1 MLLCSTVLG
10 FSGVLS
16 MPAAR
21 AQQAETLRISI
32 PAQPLSSAI
41 DAFSRTTGWQIGY
54 SSPIDGTLRTRAVS
68 GNMTPRQALQSML
81 AGTGISIRI
90 TGTSSA
96 ALVDPSATA
105 VDLEDDG
112 SLLLDTITIDAGGR
126 GAPAGSGFKGTP
138 DWVYETSDSVS
149 VISQEA
155 IDQSGARDTRELF
168 NSVSGVYSG
177 DGLGSAPG
185 VSPNI
190 RGLQDSGRVVVSID
204 GARQNA
210 QDGGRYGAATTGLY
224 GTAMVDTAFVRTI
237 DIDKKTDA
245 SANNAGS
252 LGGAVD
258 FRLVKADDII
268 SPDKQWGVEMDGAT
282 GTNAYEFAGS
292 ILGGLRLSDEVS
304 LIVGLSAQQLG
315 AYEPGHNGD
324 ADARFDLTDRDNR
337 SSLVKLEGD
346 YGDLRTS
353 LAWLHQENRYAYTT
367 GGDGTYGSR
376 FDTRT
381 DSVIGDLEWSPDDP
395 RFDVKAKLWFN
406 NSATDEIRDAREI
419 ISVPET
425 YIDKRLTSFGGIL
438 ENTSVLE
445 TAAGPLTLN
454 YGVEAFRDDG
464 AKSATSET
472 IAENP
477 HYATS
482 YGTFSPPGTRDVASG
497 FLNAEFDPVSWMTLN
512 GGLRYDWHRLQGKPV
527 YYNDLSYSDYV
538 FIPCDPVS
546 NHYSA
551 ADYYSEV
558 FLVQN
563 PTWTNYPVYE
573 NILFPSFCMPGTN
586 TGDTVYIEDI
596 HENLLEIDRSDGAW
610 LPSAT
615 VEVRPLDGVD
625 LFASYSE
632 SFRPPTLTEAFMTGS
647 FAPGDYLG
655 QSVAPNAYLRPEQAR
670 TFEIGANIRA
680 EGLIAPD
687 DAFAAKVV
695 AFYREVDDYIVFGQ
709 ILPDDGP
716 GRTYQGFVN
725 LDGTAYMRGL
735 EIEANYDAGQFW
747 LGTAAS
753 FLDVD
758 WPQKTEVF
766 SNGTTTTNGEVFAWS
781 NNVPPRMKLVFDG
794 GVRLFERKL
803 TLGATVNHVTPTNT
817 AYIDNEGDV
826 VEHSGPYTTLD
837 LRGSYRFNENT
848 TLHASVTNVTD
859 ERYVPATGVYL
870 APGRTYM
877 ARLKTKF

>member
-1 MLLCSTVLG
+1 MSESHLVGHAQAKSVRSRGIARIAGMLLCSTVLG

-68 GNMTPRQALQSML
+68 GIMTPRQALQSML

-126 GAPAGSGFKGTP
+126 AAPAGSGFKGTP
-138 DWVYETSDSVS
+138 DWVYETADSVS

-268 SPDKQWGVEMDGAT
+268 APDNQWGVEMDGAT

-292 ILGGLRLSDEVS
+292 ILGGVRLSDEVS

-406 NSATDEIRDAREI
+406 NSATDETRDAREI

-445 TAAGPLTLN
+445 TSAGPLTLN

-472 IAENP
+472 IEENP
-477 HYATS
+477 YYATTYGS
-482 YGTFSPPGTRDVASG
+482 YSPPGTRDVAST
-497 FLNAEFDPVSWMTLN
+497 FLSADFDPVSWMTVS
-512 GGLRYDWHRLQGKPV
+512 GGLRYDWHRLQADVAWYDDHTEQGDCALEIPGLGCI
-527 YYNDLSYSDYV
+527 YYEYDYV
-538 FIPCDPVS
+538 IDEFQASV
-546 NHYSA
+546 
-551 ADYYSEV
+551 
-558 FLVQN
+558 
-563 PTWTNYPVYE
+563 
-573 NILFPSFCMPGTN
+573 
-586 TGDTVYIEDI
+586 
-596 HENLLEIDRSDGAW
+596 DRSAGAW

-615 VEVRPLDGVD
+615 VEVRPLDGID

-632 SFRPPTLTEAFMTGS
+632 SFRPPTLTEAFMSGS
-647 FAPGDYLG
+647 FAPGDTLG
-655 QSVAPNAYLRPEQAR
+655 KSVAPNLYLRPERAR

-680 EGLIAPD
+680 EGLIAPE

-695 AFYREVDDYIVFGQ
+695 GFYREVDDYIVFGQ

-716 GRTYQGFVN
+716 DRTYQGFVN

-837 LRGSYRFNENT
+837 LRGSYKFNENT

-877 ARLKTKF
+877 ARLNTKF